1 MDKTAQDS
9 PSKKPVDMRD
19 KILEHLEAL
28 TSTVS
33 LDDLA
38 RLSTSDIA
46 ETLLVSRSLA
56 SQYLNDLVRAGLVVK
71 VAGRPVRY
79 FHRRAFQK
87 RFQVKLSAS
96 EYASLADL
104 VQATGIAD
112 HRDFA
117 RAVGFDLSLS
127 SVVEQCKAAVQYP
140 PFGLPILL
148 SGGVG
153 VGKAFL
159 SRLVYEYGKNQGLLP
174 RDSSYVRIDCAGV
187 PDDAL
192 FNGLL
197 DESIA
202 KSRGGVVFVN
212 GIEALSPS
220 AMERCLATALGLDAS
235 QDAPRA
241 RLVLSTTLSADNPKV
256 SSAYSKLPIC
266 ARVPSLRE
274 RTPEEREDLI
284 LSFLRSE
291 GCRIGSDVKI
301 SRGAYRCLV
310 SADFPD
316 NIAGLR
322 ACVTNCCA
330 KAFLNREGDYVVVRP
345 YLLPS
350 GLLSSAQIDQ
360 QPDDGVLIDASLDVA
375 ESEEG
380 PVEQALDSLC
390 SLDERF
396 CAGELTVSEL
406 VSQAVS
412 AVRGVEDHLI
422 FGHGVNSS
430 RSRAF
435 ERVVGTILAD
445 AGASYG
451 IELSRKVAF
460 LLAQEI
466 CLQLWPDIGLAKRKS
481 ACAERISHLL
491 GAVTSELPFASSV
504 SEQVAAD
511 VEGALGIS
519 LDHFTKT
526 LLTLCVA
533 SESRDA
539 KALRTLCVILSHGY
553 STATSIAD
561 AANRMLGMH
570 VYEAVDMPYDQQLKD
585 IVGPLQRLVD
595 RHSYCTG
602 VVFLVDMGSLEEAYK
617 ALENVTDST
626 IGVVNNVSTGLALE
640 IGFGLLG
647 GKSIAEVLGEATTAC
662 VTHCKVIE
670 RVNREDAIVFCSES
684 GVDAAERIRQL
695 VSQSLPRTI
704 GARLLTR
711 PFKQLVANG
720 SNDAVFSE
728 HRVCAVIGTGDPRIA
743 SVPFVALEDI
753 MSTASASKVDAVFG
767 RWLDASELASFHEKL
782 LSNMTLQNV
791 IRSITILDPE
801 RLFHEI
807 EGAVHELQ
815 RRTGE
820 KIGSNAIIGLY
831 VHLCCLVERL
841 VTRNPIETYVGQ
853 DRFEEEHTDFIESFR
868 QSFSSISTRYRVEV
882 PVSEI
887 AYVFDYIS
895 VSAAPARE
903 ERLGSPSLL
912 LDE

>member
-9 PSKKPVDMRD
+9 LAKKPVDMRD
-19 KILEHLEAL
+19 RILEHLEAL
-28 TSTVS
+28 TSAVS

-46 ETLLVSRSLA
+46 ETLIISRSLA

-104 VQATGIAD
+104 IQATGIAD

-153 VGKAFL
+153 VGKSFL
-159 SRLVYEYGKNQGLLP
+159 SRLVYEYGKNQGLLS

-187 PDDAL
+187 PDAAS

-220 AMERCLATALGLDAS
+220 AMEHCLATALGLDAS

-241 RLVLSTTLSADNPKV
+241 RLVLSTTLSADDLKV
-256 SSAYSKLPIC
+256 SSAYSKMPIC
-266 ARVPSLRE
+266 ARVPSLKE

-310 SADFPD
+310 NADFSD

-360 QPDDGVLIDASLDVA
+360 QPDDGVLIDASLDAA
-375 ESEEG
+375 ESTG
-380 PVEQALDSLC
+380 PVEQALDALC

-396 CAGELTVSEL
+396 CAGELSVSEL

-422 FGHGVNSS
+422 FDHGVASS

-435 ERVVGTILAD
+435 ERVVGAVLAD
-445 AGASYG
+445 AGSSYG

-466 CLQLWPDIGLAKRKS
+466 CLQLWPGIGLAKRKS
-481 ACAERISHLL
+481 ACAEQISHLL

-504 SEQVAAD
+504 SDQVAAD

-602 VVFLVDMGSLEEAYK
+602 V
-617 ALENVTDST
+617 
-626 IGVVNNVSTGLALE
+626 
-640 IGFGLLG
+640 GLLG
-647 GKSIAEVLGEATTAC
+647 GKSIAEVLGDATAAC

-670 RVNREDAIVFCSES
+670 RANREDAIVFCSES

-711 PFKQLVANG
+711 AFKQLVANG

-728 HRVCAVIGTGDPRIA
+728 HRVCAVIGTGDPGVA

-767 RWLDASELASFHEKL
+767 RWLDASELSSFHEKL

-807 EGAVHELQ
+807 ESAVHELQ

-853 DRFEEEHTDFIESFR
+853 DRFEEERADFIESFR

-903 ERLGSPSLL
+903 ERLGSSDLL

>member
-9 PSKKPVDMRD
+9 LAKKPADMRD
-19 KILEHLEAL
+19 RILEHLEAL
-28 TSTVS
+28 TSAVS

-46 ETLLVSRSLA
+46 ETLIISRSLA

-104 VQATGIAD
+104 IQATGIAD

-153 VGKAFL
+153 VGKSFL
-159 SRLVYEYGKNQGLLP
+159 SRLVYEYGKNQGLLS
-174 RDSSYVRIDCAGV
+174 RDSSYLRIDCTGV
-187 PDDAL
+187 PDAAS

-220 AMERCLATALGLDAS
+220 AMEHCLATALGLDAS

-241 RLVLSTTLSADNPKV
+241 RLVLSTTLSADDLKV
-256 SSAYSKLPIC
+256 SSAYSKMPIC
-266 ARVPSLRE
+266 ARVPSLKE

-310 SADFPD
+310 NADFSD

-360 QPDDGVLIDASLDVA
+360 QPDDGVLIDASLDAA
-375 ESEEG
+375 ESTG
-380 PVEQALDSLC
+380 PVEQALDALC

-396 CAGELTVSEL
+396 CAGELSVSEL

-422 FGHGVNSS
+422 FDHGVASS

-435 ERVVGTILAD
+435 ERVVGAVLAD
-445 AGASYG
+445 AGSSYG

-466 CLQLWPDIGLAKRKS
+466 CLQLWPGIGLARRKS
-481 ACAERISHLL
+481 ACAEQISHLL

-504 SEQVAAD
+504 SDQVAAD

-602 VVFLVDMGSLEEAYK
+602 V
-617 ALENVTDST
+617 
-626 IGVVNNVSTGLALE
+626 
-640 IGFGLLG
+640 
-647 GKSIAEVLGEATTAC
+647 
-662 VTHCKVIE
+662 
-670 RVNREDAIVFCSES
+670 
-684 GVDAAERIRQL
+684 DAAERIRQL

-728 HRVCAVIGTGDPRIA
+728 HRVCAVIGTGDPGVA

-767 RWLDASELASFHEKL
+767 RWLDASELSSFHEKL

-807 EGAVHELQ
+807 ESAVHELQ

-853 DRFEEEHTDFIESFR
+853 DRFEEERADFIESFR

-903 ERLGSPSLL
+903 ERLGSSDLL

>member
-1 MDKTAQDS
+1 MDKTTQDS
-9 PSKKPVDMRD
+9 LAKKPVDMRD
-19 KILEHLEAL
+19 RILEHLEAL
-28 TSTVS
+28 TSAVS

-46 ETLLVSRSLA
+46 ETLIISRSLA

-104 VQATGIAD
+104 IQATGIAD

-153 VGKAFL
+153 VGKSFL
-159 SRLVYEYGKNQGLLP
+159 SRLVYEYGKNQGLLS

-187 PDDAL
+187 PDAAS

-220 AMERCLATALGLDAS
+220 AMEHCLATALGLDAS

-241 RLVLSTTLSADNPKV
+241 RLVLSTTLSADDLKV
-256 SSAYSKLPIC
+256 SSAYSKMPIC
-266 ARVPSLRE
+266 ARVPSLKE

-310 SADFPD
+310 NADFSD

-360 QPDDGVLIDASLDVA
+360 QPDDGVLIDASLDAA
-375 ESEEG
+375 ESTG
-380 PVEQALDSLC
+380 PVEQALDALC

-396 CAGELTVSEL
+396 CAGELSVSEL

-422 FGHGVNSS
+422 FDHGVASS

-435 ERVVGTILAD
+435 ERVVGAVLAD
-445 AGASYG
+445 AGSSYG

-466 CLQLWPDIGLAKRKS
+466 CLQLWPGIGLAKRKS
-481 ACAERISHLL
+481 ACAEQISHLL

-504 SEQVAAD
+504 SD
-511 VEGALGIS
+511 
-519 LDHFTKT
+519 
-526 LLTLCVA
+526 
-533 SESRDA
+533 
-539 KALRTLCVILSHGY
+539 
-553 STATSIAD
+553 
-561 AANRMLGMH
+561 
-570 VYEAVDMPYDQQLKD
+570 
-585 IVGPLQRLVD
+585 
-595 RHSYCTG
+595 
-602 VVFLVDMGSLEEAYK
+602 
-617 ALENVTDST
+617 
-626 IGVVNNVSTGLALE
+626 
-640 IGFGLLG
+640 
-647 GKSIAEVLGEATTAC
+647 
-662 VTHCKVIE
+662 
-670 RVNREDAIVFCSES
+670 
-684 GVDAAERIRQL
+684 
-695 VSQSLPRTI
+695 
-704 GARLLTR
+704 
-711 PFKQLVANG
+711 
-720 SNDAVFSE
+720 
-728 HRVCAVIGTGDPRIA
+728 
-743 SVPFVALEDI
+743 
-753 MSTASASKVDAVFG
+753 
-767 RWLDASELASFHEKL
+767 
-782 LSNMTLQNV
+782 
-791 IRSITILDPE
+791 
-801 RLFHEI
+801 
-807 EGAVHELQ
+807 
-815 RRTGE
+815 
-820 KIGSNAIIGLY
+820 
-831 VHLCCLVERL
+831 
-841 VTRNPIETYVGQ
+841 
-853 DRFEEEHTDFIESFR
+853 
-868 QSFSSISTRYRVEV
+868 
-882 PVSEI
+882 
-887 AYVFDYIS
+887 
-895 VSAAPARE
+895 
-903 ERLGSPSLL
+903 
-912 LDE
+912 